1 MSMYDV
7 VPVSTNDYKKL
18 AQKRLPNF
26 LFDYIE
32 GGANAEQTLRSN
44 VADFDKYTLKQRVMR
59 DVSKIDTSTTL
70 FGESLSM
77 PLALAPVGMAG
88 LFARRGE
95 VMAAK
100 AAENNAIPFTLS
112 TVAICSA
119 EEIHAATKQPF
130 WFQLYMLRDRGL
142 VLDILNRAALSGC
155 NTLVFT
161 VDLALPGMRLRDYRN
176 GMLGNTVKGKISY
189 LTQLLTRPGW
199 LFDIGVMGKPHSLGN
214 LTHQVKSANDL
225 NRYKAFV
232 ESQFDPSA
240 TWKDIAWLRQN
251 WHGNIIIKGI
261 MDVNDANAAI
271 DSGAD
276 GIVISNHGG
285 RQLDGVSSTINKL
298 PSIANAVAGQTSIL
312 LDGGIRNGV
321 DVIKAIAL
329 GANSVL
335 IGRPWVYAMA
345 AQGEAGINSLLSLF
359 QQEITSTMGL
369 MGVNN
374 IKDINIDLIEQ
385 FNSHS
390 DSVVSTVGHSAIHCG
405 EN

>member
-1 MSMYDV
+1 MSLYNV
-7 VPVSTNDYKKL
+7 VPVTTNDYKKL

-59 DVSKIDTSTTL
+59 DVSQVDTSTTL
-70 FGESLSM
+70 FGESLAM
-77 PLALAPVGMAG
+77 PLALAPIGMAG

-100 AAENNAIPFTLS
+100 AANNNGIPFTLS
-112 TVAICSA
+112 TVALCSA
-119 EEIHAATKQPF
+119 EEISTATKEPF
-130 WFQLYMLRDRGL
+130 WFQLYMLRDRNL
-142 VLDILNRAALSGC
+142 VLEILNRAKLSGC

-161 VDLALPGMRLRDYRN
+161 VDLALPGLRLRDYQN
-176 GMLGNTVKGKISY
+176 GMLGDTIKGKISY

-199 LFDIGVMGKPHSLGN
+199 IFDVGIMGKPHSLGN
-214 LTHQVKSANDL
+214 LSHQVKSANDL

-232 ESQFDPSA
+232 ESQFDPTA
-240 TWKDIAWLRQN
+240 TWKDIAWLRKN
-251 WHGNIIIKGI
+251 WSGNILIKGI
-261 MDVNDANAAI
+261 MDADDAKAAI

-298 PSIANAVAGQTSIL
+298 PSIAKAVGDQTSIL

-329 GANSVL
+329 GADSVL
-335 IGRPWVYAMA
+335 IGRPWVYAMT

-359 QQEITSTMGL
+359 QKEIYSTMGL

-374 IKDINIDLIEQ
+374 IKEINSDLIEQ
-385 FNSHS
+385 LNRNTINSE
-390 DSVVSTVGHSAIHCG
+390 GHR
-405 EN
+405 

>member
-1 MSMYDV
+1 MSLYNV
-7 VPVSTNDYKKL
+7 VPVTTNDYKKL

-59 DVSKIDTSTTL
+59 DVSQVDTSTTL
-70 FGESLSM
+70 FGESLAM
-77 PLALAPVGMAG
+77 PLALAPIGMAG

-100 AAENNAIPFTLS
+100 AANNNGIPFTLS
-112 TVAICSA
+112 TVALCSA
-119 EEIHAATKQPF
+119 EEISTATKKPF
-130 WFQLYMLRDRGL
+130 WFQLYMLRDRNL
-142 VLDILNRAALSGC
+142 VLEILNRAKLSGC

-161 VDLALPGMRLRDYRN
+161 VDLALPGLRLRDYQN
-176 GMLGNTVKGKISY
+176 GMLGDTIKGKISY

-199 LFDIGVMGKPHSLGN
+199 IFDVGIMGKPHSLGN
-214 LTHQVKSANDL
+214 LSHQVKSANDL

-232 ESQFDPSA
+232 ESQFDPTA
-240 TWKDIAWLRQN
+240 TWKDIAWLRKN
-251 WHGNIIIKGI
+251 WSGNILIKGI
-261 MDVNDANAAI
+261 MDADDAKAAI

-298 PSIANAVAGQTSIL
+298 PSIAKAVGDQTSIL

-329 GANSVL
+329 GADSVL
-335 IGRPWVYAMA
+335 IGRPWVYAMT

-359 QQEITSTMGL
+359 QKEIYSTMGL

-374 IKDINIDLIEQ
+374 IKEINSDLIEQ
-385 FNSHS
+385 LNRNTINSE
-390 DSVVSTVGHSAIHCG
+390 GHR
-405 EN
+405 

>member
-1 MSMYDV
+1 MNLYNV
-7 VPVSTNDYKKL
+7 VPVTTNDYKKL

-59 DVSKIDTSTTL
+59 DVSQVDTSTTL
-70 FGESLSM
+70 FGESLAM
-77 PLALAPVGMAG
+77 PLALAPIGMAG

-100 AAENNAIPFTLS
+100 AAKNNNIPFTLS
-112 TVAICSA
+112 TVALCSA
-119 EEIHAATKQPF
+119 EEINTATKKPF
-130 WFQLYMLRDRGL
+130 WFQLYMLRDRNL
-142 VLDILNRAALSGC
+142 VLEILNRAKLSGC

-161 VDLALPGMRLRDYRN
+161 VDLALPGLRLRDYQN
-176 GMLGNTVKGKISY
+176 GMLGDTIKGKISY

-199 LFDIGVMGKPHSLGN
+199 IFDVGIMGKPHSLGN
-214 LTHQVKSANDL
+214 LSHQVKSANDL

-232 ESQFDPSA
+232 ESQFDPTA
-240 TWKDIAWLRQN
+240 TWKDIAWLRKN
-251 WHGNIIIKGI
+251 WSGNILIKGI
-261 MDVNDANAAI
+261 MDADDAKAAI

-298 PSIANAVAGQTSIL
+298 PSIAKAVGDQTSIL

-321 DVIKAIAL
+321 DVIKSIAL
-329 GANSVL
+329 GADSVL
-335 IGRPWVYAMA
+335 IGRPWVYAMT
-345 AQGEAGINSLLSLF
+345 AQGEAGINSLLSIF
-359 QQEITSTMGL
+359 QKEIYSTMGL

-374 IKDINIDLIEQ
+374 IKEINSDLIEQ
-385 FNSHS
+385 LNRNTINSE
-390 DSVVSTVGHSAIHCG
+390 GHR
-405 EN
+405 